1 MKTFLFLL
9 GATVLVIPTQA
20 FASRDVTKEL
30 CLMEFKN
37 SFESRAETGV
47 FKLKTAACGCFAP
60 DYANYII
67 DPELVLFLRSQF
79 PKAFEEKREFPVERK
94 ARDACYAAVTR
105 STSALVQWIE
115 HPDCIEFQEISIQK
129 RKDSCIYKAR
139 KTFEKSRAAP
149 VGR

>member
-1 MKTFLFLL
+1 
-9 GATVLVIPTQA
+9 
-20 FASRDVTKEL
+20 
-30 CLMEFKN
+30 MEFKN
-37 SFESRAETGV
+37 SFESRAETRV

-67 DPELVLFLRSQF
+67 DPELVLFLRDQF
-79 PKAFEEKREFPVERK
+79 PKAFEEKREFPREGK

-139 KTFEKSRAAP
+139 KAFEKSRAAA